1 LFLARDPHS
10 PPWKSSQPHCLQ
22 FFCLLGATEGLSSS
36 RRRCWWSVV
45 IIRPQAVV
53 MASTVRPRSPPGRRN
68 RRGRRPGVLELDE
81 HQVLAV
87 VVDIFEGLHHV
98 VVAAN
103 ATVDAGPVFLVVM
116 STRSCGSWL
125 TLLNDWVLLW
135 QRQSELISTFCIRS
149 LFSWWLFLRV
159 LCTECW
165 ESWLTPLRC
174 WIVLWLWWS
183 RLLLT
188 GLLGEI
194 AVGLSVV
201 GSERDLVLMGERP
214 KP

>member
-1 LFLARDPHS
+1 
-10 PPWKSSQPHCLQ
+10 
-22 FFCLLGATEGLSSS
+22 
-36 RRRCWWSVV
+36 
-45 IIRPQAVV
+45 

-214 KP
+214 KA